1 MKPKKLLIELEQL
14 VEKAG
19 YAVRKERGTFQG
31 NHCIFEGDKLVMVN
45 KKKPVEQQ
53 IGLLA
58 RVLHNKSLE
67 DIYIKPAVR
76 KELDELWQRMNRFD
90 QTEMK
95 ISDKQHSS

>member
-1 MKPKKLLIELEQL
+1 MKAEKLLIELEQL

-19 YAVRKERGTFQG
+19 YTVRKERGTFRG
-31 NHCIFEGDKLVMVN
+31 NHCVFEGDKLVMLN

-58 RVLHNKSLE
+58 RLLNKQNLQ

-76 KELDELWQRMNRFD
+76 KELNALWQRMDRFD
-90 QTEMK
+90 HNETG
-95 ISDKQHSS
+95 ISDKVNSS